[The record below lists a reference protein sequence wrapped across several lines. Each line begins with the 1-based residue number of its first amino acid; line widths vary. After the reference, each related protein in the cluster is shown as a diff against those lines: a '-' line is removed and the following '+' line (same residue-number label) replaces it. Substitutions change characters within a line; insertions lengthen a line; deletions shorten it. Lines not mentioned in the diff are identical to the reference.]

1 MEAGL
6 SEKEDTNRED
16 VESDGKLS
24 EEAFGLKKKISC
36 QFTDGEQ
43 WAVHFEEEES
53 DVEEMSEEEADLRRE
68 LKWKSWQLTLANL
81 WGSHNTAH
89 IAVGCFGASH
99 KVGGAKSEAMDTTV
113 QRAKTEA
120 AQILMEARKI
130 EEAYAAAGESDDPD
144 LIEMSEE
151 VDRLGDLG
159 VELHELWNSRK
170 GEESTKGCDKTRQ
183 VESLIKAVGTG
194 KALEVNASTS
204 IL

>member
-1 MEAGL
+1 M
-6 SEKEDTNRED
+6 SEKEDAKRED

-24 EEAFGLKKKISC
+24 EEAFGPKKKIIC
-36 QFTDGEQ
+36 QFPDGEH
-43 WAVHFEEEES
+43 WAVDFQEEES

-81 WGSHNTAH
+81 WGSNNTAH
-89 IAVGCFGASH
+89 VAVGCSGASH
-99 KVGGAKSEAMDTTV
+99 NVGRAKSEFSTEAMDTTV
-113 QRAKTEA
+113 QRGKTEA

-130 EEAYAAAGESDDPD
+130 EEAYAAAGENADPD

-151 VDRLGDLG
+151 VDRLADIG

-170 GEESTKGCDKTRQ
+170 GQENTKGCDKTRQ
-183 VESLIKAVGTG
+183 VESLINAVGTG
-194 KALEVNASTS
+194 KALEANASTG